1 MANARLLERLLPAMA
16 AEAGISVAE
25 LRELMI
31 PVDMDTTADV
41 SSAEDDVSDVEID
54 ADDGAA
60 SPPAPIASPL
70 RVSGGSHAER
80 VRAVNKSPT
89 CHGLTPHPAPRL
101 LRRAALHGPLGRG
114 RLPSSSPTPLLLDP
128 VLEHYASYVFE
139 YPEHCAVWNE
149 ELQPFIRSFHR
160 QRRAYAACDLLAGI
174 LIAVRRCHANA
185 NETQTLAMAQRTTGL
200 PTAAT
205 DSSLISKVTAPRVPS
220 GECWESVREDQ
231 TRVFPLLTW

>member
-41 SSAEDDVSDVEID
+41 SSAEDDVSD
-54 ADDGAA
+54 
-60 SPPAPIASPL
+60 
-70 RVSGGSHAER
+70 
-80 VRAVNKSPT
+80 
-89 CHGLTPHPAPRL
+89 
-101 LRRAALHGPLGRG
+101 
-114 RLPSSSPTPLLLDP
+114 
-128 VLEHYASYVFE
+128 
-139 YPEHCAVWNE
+139 
-149 ELQPFIRSFHR
+149 
-160 QRRAYAACDLLAGI
+160 I
-174 LIAVRRCHANA
+174 LIAVRRCHA

>member
-25 LRELMI
+25 LRALMI

-41 SSAEDDVSDVEID
+41 SSAEGDVSDVEIY
-54 ADDGAA
+54 ADNGAA

-80 VRAVNKSPT
+80 VRAVIKSPT
-89 CHGLTPHPAPRL
+89 SHGLTPHPAPRL

-128 VLEHYASYVFE
+128 
-139 YPEHCAVWNE
+139 
-149 ELQPFIRSFHR
+149 EL
-160 QRRAYAACDLLAGI
+160 C
-174 LIAVRRCHANA
+174 
-185 NETQTLAMAQRTTGL
+185 
-200 PTAAT
+200 
-205 DSSLISKVTAPRVPS
+205 K
-220 GECWESVREDQ
+220 
-231 TRVFPLLTW
+231 

>member
-70 RVSGGSHAER
+70 RVSGGSHTER
-80 VRAVNKSPT
+80 VRAVIESRT
-89 CHGLTPHPAPRL
+89 SHGLVLRTLRHVSYDVLRYMVPSDVVAYLHHLPR
-101 LRRAALHGPLGRG
+101 G
-114 RLPSSSPTPLLLDP
+114 
-128 VLEHYASYVFE
+128 
-139 YPEHCAVWNE
+139 CA
-149 ELQPFIRSFHR
+149 Q
-160 QRRAYAACDLLAGI
+160 
-174 LIAVRRCHANA
+174 IAEA
-185 NETQTLAMAQRTTGL
+185 EAQRAQIHRGG
-200 PTAAT
+200 AAT
-205 DSSLISKVTAPRVPS
+205 AHQATESTTKPPNSRPPPPPPPRPRS
-220 GECWESVREDQ
+220 HR
-231 TRVFPLLTW
+231 R